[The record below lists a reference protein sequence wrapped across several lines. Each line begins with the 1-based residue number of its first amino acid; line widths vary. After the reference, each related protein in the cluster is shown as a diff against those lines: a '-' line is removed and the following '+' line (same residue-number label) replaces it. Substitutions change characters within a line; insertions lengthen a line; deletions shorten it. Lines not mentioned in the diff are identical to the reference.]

1 LIPFAP
7 LAAGDAEEV
16 APVVVVGALV
26 SGAVGVH
33 AATILVAAAREPYWI
48 NRRRVIAFKASFDLL
63 IFFISGNTPK
73 LF

>member
-7 LAAGDAEEV
+7 PAAGDAEEV
-16 APVVVVGALV
+16 APVVVVGV
-26 SGAVGVH
+26 VAVGAH

-48 NRRRVIAFKASFDLL
+48 KRRRVIPFKTSFDLL
-63 IFFISGNTPK
+63 IFFIDLNTPK